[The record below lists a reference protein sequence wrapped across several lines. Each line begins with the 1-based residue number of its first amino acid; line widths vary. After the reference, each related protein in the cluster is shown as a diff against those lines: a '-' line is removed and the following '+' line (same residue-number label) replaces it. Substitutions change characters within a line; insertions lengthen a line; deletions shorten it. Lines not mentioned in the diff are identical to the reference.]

1 MLYDNFKCVSLKDQ
15 CCTIDECVN
24 INLNENNGNNEIKY
38 NNKTKYMNTICT
50 PNNDICAK
58 AQMSLF
64 GLDLSNLA
72 RAKLLRCTFIVI
84 FSLLYYLFSISR
96 HLTLKINNTENTN
109 KIHLKTNIEK
119 LSEINNNYKLKQFKS
134 HNTNMENIYENIKK
148 QNKFSIDIIKLNI
161 SNKKIDNKIYGFSL
175 FLFISFAFMTI
186 HKIITKKK
194 KSICDIIY
202 NSPISRKIICNGENN
217 EHVDNS
223 IISLE
228 SISGTESEYSN
239 LNDNCDIVGDKNID
253 ILEEI
258 NKKNLQNVSV
268 DVIHNNSKYRIIM
281 FSGHKSN
288 HLRFAVLAMF
298 EYFSENSIRVI
309 MIAQEEAYQCGHS
322 YVSVEHILLSI
333 LKVGT
338 GISIEILKSY
348 DVNYNKI
355 KNEIHNEIEPG
366 TYDSELEL
374 PFTINAKRVLEGTK
388 EQAIRFRQ
396 KFIATEHLLLS
407 LLYVRDELLERI
419 FRKLNIDIE
428 KIINEIS
435 NTISYEIDNQE
446 KLQMVNAGKNNTFN
460 KTDFESENTLE
471 QYSTNLTEKASK
483 GLLDPVIGRKNEIDR
498 LIQIL
503 GRRTKNNP
511 CLIGEPGVGK
521 TAIAEGLAQMIVDG
535 NVPDNLQ
542 NKQVTQLDLS
552 LLVAGTKF
560 RGEFEERLTK
570 ILEEI
575 KNSENIILL
584 IDEIHTLV
592 GAGSAEGAIDAS
604 NMMKPGLSRGEF
616 QLIGATT
623 INEYRKYI
631 EKDAALE
638 RRFQPILVPE
648 PNETETIEILNGLKS
663 KYEEF
668 HNVTYTDDAIRTAVT
683 LSIQYINDRFLPDKA
698 IDLLDEAGSYC
709 RMINAKNN
717 NNSSLI
723 KLQNELTNKQ
733 NEKISDLYNHNYEHA
748 SILRKQINDIED
760 KIKNIDQP
768 SIEQENNN
776 IVTADN
782 IAFIISR
789 STGIPVEKL
798 TKSESENL
806 IGLEKKLHEKI
817 IGQDEA
823 VNGISR
829 AIRRARSGIKD
840 PNRPIASFLFMGPT
854 GVGKTQLAKVLT
866 KQYFGRDSMIRL
878 DMSEYMEKHT
888 VSKLIGSP
896 PGYIGYDDGG
906 QLTEIIRRNPYS
918 LLLFDEIEK
927 AHPDVFNIML
937 QILEDG
943 RLTDSKGRIIS
954 FKNCLVIM
962 TSNVGSQI
970 ITNGCTRIGFQ
981 IPQNKDEQT
990 YQSIKDSVQE
1000 SMKIAFKPE
1009 FINRI
1014 DEIIIF
1020 RQLNKEQI
1028 GLIANIMIEEISQ
1041 RLKNMGINLAVT
1053 NAFRQVLIDNGW
1065 NPIYGARPLRR
1076 ALNVMLEDILSDN
1089 LLNGNFTDGDDIL
1102 VDVDEN
1108 KKVIITK
1115 VI

>member
-1 MLYDNFKCVSLKDQ
+1 MMSYNNFKYISLQDKYY
-15 CCTIDECVN
+15 TIDKN
-24 INLNENNGNNEIKY
+24 INKNNTNNE
-38 NNKTKYMNTICT
+38 TKYRNETKYINIICT
-50 PNNDICAK
+50 CV
-58 AQMSLF
+58 
-64 GLDLSNLA
+64 
-72 RAKLLRCTFIVI
+72 TI
-84 FSLLYYLFSISR
+84 FSLLYYLFSKSQYFISKKNNIGNVDKIY
-96 HLTLKINNTENTN
+96 LKI
-109 KIHLKTNIEK
+109 HIEK
-119 LSEINNNYKLKQFKS
+119 LPKINKNNKLKQFKLY
-134 HNTNMENIYENIKK
+134 NINMENIYENLQK
-148 QNKFSIDIIKLNI
+148 QKKFSIDIIKLNI
-161 SNKKIDNKIYGFSL
+161 SNKIDNKIYRLSL
-175 FLFISFAFMTI
+175 FLFISFTFMTI
-186 HKIITKKK
+186 YKMITKKR
-194 KSICDIIY
+194 DLIY
-202 NSPISRKIICNGENN
+202 DMIKNPLIFRKLICNKKNHEY
-217 EHVDNS
+217 VDTS
-223 IISLE
+223 IKSLE
-228 SISGTESEYSN
+228 SMSGTESEYSN
-239 LNDNCDIVGDKNID
+239 LNNDYDIVDEKNID

-258 NKKNLQNVSV
+258 KKKNLQNISV
-268 DVIHNNSKYRIIM
+268 DVVYNGSKHRIIM
-281 FSGHKSN
+281 FSGYKAN

-309 MIAQEEAYQCGHS
+309 MIAQEEAYQCGHN
-322 YVSVEHILLSI
+322 YVGAEHILLSI
-333 LKVGT
+333 LKIGT
-338 GISIEILKSY
+338 GISTEILKSY
-348 DVNYNKI
+348 NINYNDI
-355 KNEIHNEIEPG
+355 KNELYNVVKPG
-366 TYDSELEL
+366 TYDSEMEL
-374 PFTINAKRVLEGTK
+374 PFTVNAKRILEGTK
-388 EQAIRFRQ
+388 EQAIRFKQ
-396 KFIATEHLLLS
+396 QFIATEHVLLS
-407 LLYVRDELLERI
+407 LLYVRDELLENI
-419 FRKLNIDIE
+419 FRKLNIDVERIA
-428 KIINEIS
+428 NEIS
-435 NTISYEIDNQE
+435 STISYEIDNQE
-446 KLQMVNAGKNNTFN
+446 KLQIVNAGKTNTFN
-460 KTDFESENTLE
+460 NTDFRSENTLE
-471 QYSTNLTEKASK
+471 QYSTNLTEKAEK
-483 GLLDPVIGRKNEIDR
+483 GLLDPVIGRKYEIER

-535 NVPDNLQ
+535 NVPENLR

-570 ILEEI
+570 ILEEV

-638 RRFQPILVPE
+638 RRFQPILIPE
-648 PNETETIEILNGLKS
+648 PNEGETLEILKGLKP

-668 HNVTYTDDAIRTAVT
+668 HNVIYTDDAIQAAVK
-683 LSIQYINDRFLPDKA
+683 LSILYVNDRFLPDKA

-709 RMINAKNN
+709 RMTNAKNN
-717 NNSSLI
+717 NVPLT

-748 SILRKQINDIED
+748 SILRKQINDIEE
-760 KIKNIDQP
+760 KIKKMDKP
-768 SIEQENNN
+768 SDEPKSN

-782 IAFIISR
+782 IAFIVSR
-789 STGIPVEKL
+789 SSGVPVEKI
-798 TKSESENL
+798 TKSESEIL
-806 IGLEKKLHEKI
+806 IGLENKLHEKI

-823 VNGISR
+823 VSGISR

-866 KQYFGRDSMIRL
+866 KQYFGKDSMIRL

-906 QLTEIIRRNPYS
+906 QLTEIIRRNPYT

-943 RLTDSKGRIIS
+943 RLTDSKGRIVS

-970 ITNGCTRIGFQ
+970 ITNGGNHIGFQ
-981 IPQNKDEQT
+981 IQQNKEEQT

-1000 SMKIAFKPE
+1000 SMKLSFRPE

-1020 RQLNKEQI
+1020 RQLNKKQI
-1028 GLIANIMIEEISQ
+1028 GLIADIMIDEVSK
-1041 RLKNMGINLAVT
+1041 RLKNMGINMSVT
-1053 NAFRQVLIDNGW
+1053 NAFRNALIDNGW
-1065 NPIYGARPLRR
+1065 NPVYGARPLRR
-1076 ALNVMLEDILSDN
+1076 ALNTMLEDILSDN
-1089 LLNGNFTDGDDIL
+1089 LLNGNFNDGDNIL
-1102 VDVDEN
+1102 VDVN
-1108 KKVIITK
+1108 KDNKVIIDK
-1115 VI
+1115 VIID

>member
-1 MLYDNFKCVSLKDQ
+1 MSHDEFKYVLLKDQ
-15 CCTIDECVN
+15 YYIADKN
-24 INLNENNGNNEIKY
+24 IVDNNTKNEIEYVNKFKFKY
-38 NNKTKYMNTICT
+38 KYRFLMLISIAT
-50 PNNDICAK
+50 
-58 AQMSLF
+58 L
-64 GLDLSNLA
+64 G
-72 RAKLLRCTFIVI
+72 
-84 FSLLYYLFSISR
+84 SLLYLLSKSQNFIYGINKLDNVDNIYSILHIKKLSKLN
-96 HLTLKINNTENTN
+96 HYKSEQINSHNKNMLKTYENFQKQKNFTIDIIKFNIIDKKINNT
-109 KIHLKTNIEK
+109 
-119 LSEINNNYKLKQFKS
+119 
-134 HNTNMENIYENIKK
+134 
-148 QNKFSIDIIKLNI
+148 I
-161 SNKKIDNKIYGFSL
+161 SGISL
-175 FLFISFAFMTI
+175 FLFISLTFITFYRV
-186 HKIITKKK
+186 ITKKK
-194 KSICDIIY
+194 PFNEINIHINNLLNYNKNLNKENY
-202 NSPISRKIICNGENN
+202 NSDETN
-217 EHVDNS
+217 
-223 IISLE
+223 IIS
-228 SISGTESEYSN
+228 ISTSNSNSNSEFSN
-239 LNDNCDIVGDKNID
+239 LDCDNVNDSKN

-258 NKKNLQNVSV
+258 IKNKSQDVNV
-268 DVIHNNSKYRIIM
+268 DVICNNLKYRIIIL
-281 FSGHKSN
+281 SGNKTN
-288 HLRFAVLAMF
+288 HLRFAVFAMF

-309 MIAQEEAYQCGHS
+309 MMAQEEAYQCGHN
-322 YVSVEHILLSI
+322 YVGVEHLFLSI

-338 GISIEILKSY
+338 GISTEILKSY
-348 DVNYNKI
+348 NINYNKI
-355 KNEIHNEIEPG
+355 KNEIYNTVEPG

-374 PFTINAKRVLEGTK
+374 PFTTNAKRVLEGTK
-388 EQAIRFRQ
+388 EQALRFRQ
-396 KFIATEHLLLS
+396 QFIATEHVLLS
-407 LLYVRDELLERI
+407 LLYVKDELLERI
-419 FRKLNIDIE
+419 FRKLNIDID
-428 KIINEIS
+428 KIIDEIS
-435 NTISYEIDNQE
+435 STISYEIDNQE
-446 KLQMVNAGKNNTFN
+446 KVQMVNAGNTNTFN
-460 KTDFESENTLE
+460 KTDFGSENTLE

-483 GLLDPVIGRKNEIDR
+483 GLLDPVIGREDEIER

-535 NVPDNLQ
+535 NVPENLQ

-570 ILEEI
+570 ILDEV

-648 PNETETIEILNGLKS
+648 PNENETIEILKGLKS

-668 HNVTYTDDAIRTAVT
+668 HNVIYTDDAIQAAVK
-683 LSIQYINDRFLPDKA
+683 LSMQYINDRFLPDKA
-698 IDLLDEAGSYC
+698 IDLLDEAGSFC
-709 RMINAKNN
+709 CMINAKNN
-717 NNSSLI
+717 NDASLT

-748 SILRKQINDIED
+748 SILRKQINDIEE
-760 KIKNIDQP
+760 KIKTIDQP
-768 SIEQENNN
+768 SIKQENNN

-782 IAFIISR
+782 IAFIVSR
-789 STGIPVEKL
+789 STGIPVEKI
-798 TKSESENL
+798 TKSESEIL
-806 IGLEKKLHEKI
+806 IGLETKLHEKI

-823 VNGISR
+823 VSGISR

-866 KQYFGRDSMIRL
+866 KQYFGKDSMIRL

-906 QLTEIIRRNPYS
+906 QLTEIIRRNPYT

-943 RLTDSKGRIIS
+943 RLTDSKGRIVS

-970 ITNGCTRIGFQ
+970 ITNGGSRIGFQ
-981 IPQNKDEQT
+981 IPQNKEEQT

-1000 SMKIAFKPE
+1000 SMKLSFRPE

-1028 GLIANIMIEEISQ
+1028 GLIADIMIDEVSN
-1041 RLKNMGINLAVT
+1041 RLKNMGINMAVT
-1053 NAFRQVLIDNGW
+1053 NAFRNALIDNGW
-1065 NPIYGARPLRR
+1065 NPVYGARPLRR
-1076 ALNVMLEDILSDN
+1076 ALNTMLEDILSDN
-1089 LLNGNFTDGDDIL
+1089 LLNGNFNNGDHIL
-1102 VDVDEN
+1102 VDIDKN
-1108 KKVIITK
+1108 NKVIIDK